1 MKKLISLLLVL
12 VLSLGLLSGITF
24 AADMPAEAAQ
34 ADAGVKV
41 TFSGSKDEYYFPNL
55 TREVILWACQAVPGA
70 PTFTALKDLTIV
82 NAEGTEGSARNLEIP
97 ANNADWYEAKQPVTG
112 KLPVTFDLG
121 GHTLTYSGMS
131 NMIHTTRWGFTV
143 KNGTMIYN
151 GEKEGRAIF
160 VAGGTTGAVA
170 NSSATSVYAP
180 EIVLEDV
187 TCISTGA
194 GNPVLVSYLYATKI
208 QVEDSVLWSEQTAA
222 MNIAMS
228 DQSMS
233 SGTLYEG
240 EYKPEITIKN
250 SVVGSG
256 KHYVFSSTD
265 TPGCQV
271 KITDTVLVTN
281 HSNGNMLKSSN
292 PMALDVTQDLV
303 ENAQWTAEAA
313 GKTLA
318 GKAYVIGKD
327 PLKVELPFTDVK
339 EGDWFYS
346 FVSEMYGK
354 KIIAGQT
361 ATTFN
366 PNGNLTYGA
375 ALKLLTVGVTGKDA
389 GNAASGHWATNYLNE
404 AVAAGWTTIGAD
416 KLDAPVTREAFCE
429 IAAKAKNLTE
439 KAENPFKD
447 TTNDAVLA
455 LVKAGVISGMSAD
468 TFAPQGVLT
477 RAQIAKIISL
487 LIKL

>member
-12 VLSLGLLSGITF
+12 VLSLGMLSGISL
-24 AADMPAEAAQ
+24 AADMPEQVAE
-34 ADAGVKV
+34 ADAGIKV
-41 TFSGSKDEYYFPNL
+41 TFAGSSEAYYFETL
-55 TREVILWACQAVPGA
+55 TQDLIAWAALEMPGA
-70 PTFTALKDLTIV
+70 ITFTLMKDLDLV
-82 NAEGTEGSARNLEIP
+82 NDREGGSRFLQMPQANAEWNG
-97 ANNADWYEAKQPVTG
+97 NNRPTKTG
-112 KLPVTFDLG
+112 KLPMVFDLNG
-121 GHTLTYSGMS
+121 KTMKYEGSAAMFRFDRYGAT
-131 NMIHTTRWGFTV
+131 F
-143 KNGTMIYN
+143 KNGTIIYN
-151 GEKEGRAIF
+151 LTDKGRPMF
-160 VAGGTTGAVA
+160 VSGTTGGAVA
-170 NSSATSVYAP
+170 TTNASSVYTP
-180 EIVLEDV
+180 EVVLDNV
-187 TCISTGA
+187 FCYAA
-194 GNPVLVSYLYATKI
+194 GDGYVFASYTYGIKLTATN
-208 QVEDSVLWSEQTAA
+208 SVLWSEENAA
-222 MNIAMS
+222 ISVQCSTQEGLAEG
-228 DQSMS
+228 S
-233 SGTLYEG
+233 SVYEG
-240 EYKPEITIKN
+240 AYAPVITLKN
-250 SVVGSG
+250 CVVGSG
-256 KHYVFSSTD
+256 KSYPMAGSKTEGATVTAE
-265 TPGCQV
+265 
-271 KITDTVLVTN
+271 DTVFVTN
-281 HSNGNMLKSSN
+281 KADGKLLKDDS
-292 PMALDVTQDLV
+292 ALATEFAQTVTEKDG
-303 ENAQWTAEAA
+303 WTLTK
-313 GKTLA
+313 GDKTMT
-318 GKAYVIGKD
+318 GKAHVVGND
-327 PLKVELPFTDVK
+327 PTDVKLPFTDVK

-346 FVSEMYGK
+346 FVKEMYGK

>member
-12 VLSLGLLSGITF
+12 VLSLGMLTGISM
-24 AADMPAEAAQ
+24 AAEDYQKPDECTQAEAE
-34 ADAGVKV
+34 VLV
-41 TFSGSKDEYYFPNL
+41 TDGEGGKYYFPTL
-55 TREVILWACQAVPGA
+55 SAAVVQWAGLKLPGA
-70 PTFTALKDLTIV
+70 KTIQLLKDVVLD
-82 NAEGTEGSARNLEIP
+82 P
-97 ANNADWYEAKQPVTG
+97 ANGAQDSSYFLFPAGYTNYYGNDLHKNPVI
-112 KLPVTFDLG
+112 FDLG
-121 GHTLTYSGMS
+121 GHTMQYDGEGMIWS
-131 NMIHTTRWGFTV
+131 
-143 KNGTMIYN
+143 
-151 GEKEGRAIF
+151 
-160 VAGGTTGAVA
+160 
-170 NSSATSVYAP
+170 
-180 EIVLEDV
+180 
-187 TCISTGA
+187 
-194 GNPVLVSYLYATKI
+194 LYRY
-208 QVEDSVLWSEQTAA
+208 
-222 MNIAMS
+222 
-228 DQSMS
+228 
-233 SGTLYEG
+233 G
-240 EYKPEITIKN
+240 ITIKN
-250 SVVGSG
+250 GTVLYNGTTGRSMIGTSATTGQIAFSNGQTQWEPIINLEDLNVVNNSESG
-256 KHYVFSSTD
+256 CVMINNVW
-265 TPGCQV
+265 GA
-271 KITDTVLVTN
+271 KITIKNCQLVSVNKKTALN
-281 HSNGNMLKSSN
+281 LYASDQSKISGTPWEGDYTGVCTIENSVIASNGTYAFGVKRDEQTVKFTDSLVISNGKTEAMYDPKSM
-292 PMALDVTQDLV
+292 PQIVGDAAALG
-303 ENAQWTAEAA
+303 QWTGTVA
-313 GKTLA
+313 GQEIT
-318 GKAYVIGKD
+318 GNAYVIGKN
-327 PLKVELPFTDVK
+327 PLKVELPFEDVK
-339 EGDWFYS
+339 EGDWFFD
-346 FVSEMYGK
+346 FVAEMYGK